1 MLPLISKAYA
11 YINFPSVPLLPSD
24 LGLTEVITRIVTWL
38 MVLAGFVAVIYLIYG
53 GLLYITAG
61 GDAEKAKS
69 GRAALINAIIG
80 IVIIALALL
89 IVRWVGSIL
98 QTSSAG

>member
-1 MLPLISKAYA
+1 MFQLIERAYA
-11 YINFPSVPLLPSD
+11 INFPAIPLLD
-24 LGLTEVITRIVTWL
+24 LGATGLTAVITRIVSWL
-38 MVLAGFVAVIYLIYG
+38 MVFAGFVAVIYLIYG

-98 QTSSAG
+98 QAGTAG